1 MIRQFISTRGTTRSR
16 IDVDVAAQ
24 VRLIKESWIWIVFLS
39 RTAPPEGRYGS
50 INELSEWSM
59 RSPGFVGRR
68 KARLLVNGND
78 AFMEAVVDRILRKHS
93 KHIYLNHCPRCGARA
108 KRTARQ
114 CPK

>member
-78 AFMEAVVDRILRKHS
+78 AFMEAVVD
-93 KHIYLNHCPRCGARA
+93 
-108 KRTARQ
+108 
-114 CPK
+114 